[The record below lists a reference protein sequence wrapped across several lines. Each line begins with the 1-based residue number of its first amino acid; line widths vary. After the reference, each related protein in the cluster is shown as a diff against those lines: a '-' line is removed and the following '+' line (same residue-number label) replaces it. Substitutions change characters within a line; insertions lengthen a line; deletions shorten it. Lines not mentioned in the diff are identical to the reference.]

1 MTIESLLTH
10 HYQSKSELDNF
21 DKFWAVSQFYLSLL
35 KGTRKAGWSSQER
48 VSWRVGNSRHH
59 SSQTSGS
66 YHANSSYL
74 KLCQHSIYFWLKGPT
89 SFCCD
94 NWIIMRHLF
103 TPILTVI
110 QADIILLY
118 LRDERWVPSVFET
131 WVLVTDCW
139 QFYVRFIWHW
149 WHWYIDW
156 YWYWYIFIFKI
167 STTFYLVLKSF
178 IIRSQ

>member
-10 HYQSKSELDNF
+10 HYQSKSELDDF

-35 KGTRKAGWSSQER
+35 KESSKAGLSSQET
-48 VSWRVGNSRHH
+48 VLWRIGNSRHH

-74 KLCQHSIYFWLKGPT
+74 KLCQHFIYFWLKGPT

-110 QADIILLY
+110 QADIILFY
-118 LRDERWVPSVFET
+118 LRDERWEMSSSCFWNLRSCYWLLT
-131 WVLVTDCW
+131 VLC
-139 QFYVRFIWHW
+139 
-149 WHWYIDW
+149 
-156 YWYWYIFIFKI
+156 
-167 STTFYLVLKSF
+167 SFYLTLLTL
-178 IIRSQ
+178 IYWLILILIYIHI